1 MFPIGCCQTR
11 NAGSHWAIIS
21 HCGDSKSALA
31 GRGILDAE
39 KLKASVINDIDTR
52 RNQLNDL
59 SLKIHSNPELSLQE
73 FKAAAW
79 LAECLKENGFA
90 IESGIC
96 ELPTAFRASY
106 GKGKPVIAILAEYDA
121 LPKLGHAC
129 GHNLIAASAVA
140 AGVASKLAV
149 DRFGGSVLVMG
160 TPGEEKQG
168 GKAMMVN
175 RGAFEGVDVAMMVHP
190 GVVNTATTQLLAL
203 HTLRVEFF
211 GKAAHAASR
220 PEEGINALEAM
231 LQSFTA
237 INSLRQ
243 HIKDKAR
250 IHGIIT
256 DGGEAANIVPAH
268 SAGDFIVRAE
278 DDQYLDELKQRVINC
293 FTGAAAASGARLE
306 YKWGEVRYASL
317 RSNLTLARLFRRNMQ
332 SLGRKMHLNDPER
345 SSISSDM
352 GNVSKVV
359 PGIHPLVAIAPAE
372 VLGHSPEFASASA
385 SEDGLRGL
393 LDAGKAMA
401 MTGVDLLANLEMVA
415 MAIKEFDKGK

>member
-1 MFPIGCCQTR
+1 M
-11 NAGSHWAIIS
+11 
-21 HCGDSKSALA
+21 
-31 GRGILDAE
+31 DAE
-39 KLKASVINDIDTR
+39 QLKASVINEIDTR

-59 SLKIHSNPELSLQE
+59 SLKIHSNPELALQE
-73 FKAAAW
+73 FKAATW
-79 LAECLKENGFA
+79 LTEYLKENGFA
-90 IESGIC
+90 VESGIC

-106 GKGKPVIAILAEYDA
+106 GNGKPVIAILAEYDA

-160 TPGEEKQG
+160 TPGEEKCG
-168 GKAMMVN
+168 GKVMMVS
-175 RGAFEGVDVAMMVHP
+175 RGVFDGVDIAMIVHP

-203 HTLRVEFF
+203 QTLEVEFF

-231 LQSFTA
+231 IQSFAA

-243 HIKDKAR
+243 HIRDKAR

-268 SAGDFIVRAE
+268 SAGNFMVRAE
-278 DDQYLDELKQRVINC
+278 DDQYLDELKQKVINC
-293 FTGAAAASGARLE
+293 FVGAATASGARLE
-306 YKWGEVRYASL
+306 YQWGEMHYASL
-317 RSNLTLARLFRRNMQ
+317 RNNLTLARLLRRNME
-332 SLGRKMHLNDPER
+332 SLGRKMHLRDPGG
-345 SSISSDM
+345 SFFSSDM
-352 GNVSKVV
+352 GNVSRVV
-359 PGIHPLVAIAPAE
+359 PSIHPFVAVAPAE
-372 VLGHSPEFASASA
+372 VLHQSPEFASAAA

-393 LDAGKAMA
+393 LDAGKALA
-401 MTGVDLLANLEMVA
+401 MTVVDLLANPEIVA
-415 MAIKEFDKGK
+415 MAKEEFSRVK